1 MDGELPV
8 LYALVRDEVHEYNL
22 RITNKPLNIY
32 GLLDQ
37 LARTIGRRH
46 LAARG
51 R

>member
-22 RITNKPLNIY
+22 RNTNKPLNIY